1 MQNSKLLNDSKNIQ
15 SIQAID
21 EQPQINKTY
30 QNYLDY
36 D

>member
-1 MQNSKLLNDSKNIQ
+1 MQNSKLLNEAKNIQ
-15 SIQAID
+15 SIQAIN

-30 QNYLDY
+30 QHYLDY